1 MQNIIYSKIERE
13 DKMSR
18 IRLNQEYRNK
28 IANRMRVHLEQENTV
43 EKQEYDNLKAD
54 QIDLNDNAWAL
65 AEKIVRRQYPMEDV
79 KLARYLQDKYQ
90 NVNTIAPDSCF
101 HFHYM
106 GMVEDRDYDNNP
118 IMKEKAIEKHF
129 DFRLNGSIEGDSDS
143 YSSDKNYGYAL
154 YRDEINAQEG
164 CNADINIEQEDNK
177 SNPHLTKFQDA
188 NNKYLRADDDDQ
200 GYGKIWNEKYQLDL
214 IGSDYCRDRSIAC
227 TEQEFMMLIDW
238 KKQKEQFVMSH
249 EKWIKSILN
258 QMKEIKIGLKGY
270 KYLDEAIELSNELGL
285 AITDAEIVR
294 TNSTGLTIYNP
305 KNLADRI
312 KGMKNK
318 KEKTRAEKIAER
330 LMYEQQ
336 NQAVN

>member
-1 MQNIIYSKIERE
+1 MT
-13 DKMSR
+13 R

-28 IANRMRVHLEQENTV
+28 IANRMRVHLEQEDTV
-43 EKQEYDNLKAD
+43 EKKEYDNLKAD
-54 QIDLNDNAWAL
+54 QIDINDNAWNL
-65 AEKIVRRQYPMEDV
+65 AHKIVRRAYPMEDV
-79 KLARYLQDKYQ
+79 KLAHYLQNKYD

-106 GMVEDRDYDNNP
+106 GQVEDRDYDNNP

-164 CNADINIEQEDNK
+164 CNADINIEQDGKQN
-177 SNPHLTKFQDA
+177 NPHLTKFQDA
-188 NNKYLRADDDDQ
+188 NNKYLRADEDDQ
-200 GYGKIWNEKYQLDL
+200 GYGKQWNDKYKLDL
-214 IGSDYCRDRSIAC
+214 IGREYCRDRSIAC
-227 TEQEFMMLIDW
+227 SKEEFMMLESW
-238 KKQKEQFVMSH
+238 KQAKGKFVMSH
-249 EKWIKSILN
+249 NKWIKSILN

-270 KYLDEAIELSNELGL
+270 KYLDEAIELCTELGL
-285 AITDAEIVR
+285 NVQDAEIIR

-305 KNLADRI
+305 KNLADRV

-330 LMYEQQ
+330 LLYEKQSQ
-336 NQAVN
+336 VAN

>member
-1 MQNIIYSKIERE
+1 
-13 DKMSR
+13 MSR

-28 IANRMRVHLEQENTV
+28 IANRMRVHLEQEDTV

-54 QIDLNDNAWAL
+54 QIDLNDKAWAL
-65 AEKIVRRQYPMEDV
+65 AEKIVRRAYPMEDV
-79 KLARYLQDKYQ
+79 KLAHYLQDKYQ
-90 NVNTIAPDSCF
+90 NVNTVAPDSCF

-106 GMVEDRDYDNNP
+106 GQVEDRDYDNNP

-164 CNADINIEQEDNK
+164 CNADINIEQEGNS

-200 GYGKIWNEKYQLDL
+200 GYGKQWNEKYRLDL
-214 IGSDYCRDRSIAC
+214 IGREYCRDRSIAC
-227 TEQEFMMLIDW
+227 SKEEFMMLEDW
-238 KKQKEQFVMSH
+238 KQAKGKFVISH
-249 EKWIKSILN
+249 NKWIKSILN

-270 KYLDEAIELSNELGL
+270 KYLDEAIELCTELGL
-285 AITDAEIVR
+285 NVQDAEIIR

-305 KNLADRI
+305 KNLADRV

-318 KEKTRAEKIAER
+318 KEKSRAEKIAER
-330 LMYEQQ
+330 LLYEKQSQ
-336 NQAVN
+336 VAN

>member
-1 MQNIIYSKIERE
+1 
-13 DKMSR
+13 MSR

-28 IANRMRVHLEQENTV
+28 IGNRMQVHLQQENTV

-54 QIDLNDNAWAL
+54 QIDLNDKAWAL
-65 AEKIVRRQYPMEDV
+65 AEKIVRRAYPMEDV
-79 KLARYLQDKYQ
+79 KLAHYLQDKYQ
-90 NVNTIAPDSCF
+90 NVNTVAKDSCF

-106 GMVEDRDYDNNP
+106 GQVEDRDYDNNP
-118 IMKEKAIEKHF
+118 KMVEKAIEKHF

-164 CNADINIEQEDNK
+164 CNADINIEQEGNS

-200 GYGKIWNEKYQLDL
+200 GYGKMWNEKYRLDL
-214 IGSDYCRDRSIAC
+214 IGREYCRDRSIAC
-227 TEQEFMMLIDW
+227 SKDEFMMLESW
-238 KKQKEQFVMSH
+238 KQAKGKFVISH
-249 EKWIKSILN
+249 NKWIKSILN

-270 KYLDEAIELSNELGL
+270 KYLDEAIELANELGL
-285 AITDAEIVR
+285 SITDAEIVR

-330 LMYEQQ
+330 LLYEKQVE
-336 NQAVN
+336 NSVN

>member
-1 MQNIIYSKIERE
+1 
-13 DKMSR
+13 MSR

-43 EKQEYDNLKAD
+43 EKQDYDNQKAD

-79 KLARYLQDKYQ
+79 KLAHYLQNKYQ

-106 GMVEDRDYDNNP
+106 GQVEDRDYDNNP
-118 IMKEKAIEKHF
+118 TMVEKAIEKHF

-164 CNADINIEQEDNK
+164 CNADINIEQENK
-177 SNPHLTKFQDA
+177 SSNPHLTKYQDA
-188 NNKYLRADDDDQ
+188 NNKYLRADEDDQ
-200 GYGKIWNEKYQLDL
+200 GYGKIWNDKYKLDL
-214 IGSDYCRDRSIAC
+214 IGREYCRDRSIAC
-227 TEQEFMMLIDW
+227 SKEEFMMLEDW
-238 KKQKEQFVMSH
+238 KQAKGKFVMSH
-249 EKWIKSILN
+249 AKWIKSVLN

-270 KYLDEAIELSNELGL
+270 KYLDEAIEFANESGL
-285 AITDAEIVR
+285 KLTEAEIIR
-294 TNSTGLTIYNP
+294 TNSTGLAFYNP
-305 KNLADRI
+305 KNAAEML
-312 KGMKNK
+312 KSMKNK
-318 KEKTRAEKIAER
+318 SVSREDKILARQEYER
-330 LMYEQQ
+330 KQSI
-336 NQAVN
+336 N